1 MKNIFSSWRKKSSKF
16 SKFRKFRKSRF
27 FLKTQHFDIL
37 KNFRILRFLKIS
49 KVFKIFE
56 NFENFWDFENFEN
69 FWKVVDRKNF
79 QPNNFRFFFD
89 DLFRSQISPRFQK
102 SHLENRGMSSKMWKS
117 YVAARV
123 RSVVA
128 ARVRSVEN
136 PTFWPLCH
144 PGEPCGKLKNSLT
157 SSRVRADLA
166 KKWSASPLEIW
177 ICLFYESKYWF
188 KHIISWFRV
197 CRAVRP
203 ETLIFIKSG
212 QCCCGCNGRRFL
224 VSKRATWVLLR
235 FRWKFAQLQN
245 WWW

>member
-49 KVFKIFE
+49 KVFRFLKISK
-56 NFENFWDFENFEN
+56 NFEISKISNFFFEKLLIEKFFNQTIF
-69 FWKVVDRKNF
+69 VV
-79 QPNNFRFFFD
+79 FFD

-166 KKWSASPLEIW
+166 KKWSAYLAWNLDMS
-177 ICLFYESKYWF
+177 
-188 KHIISWFRV
+188 
-197 CRAVRP
+197 
-203 ETLIFIKSG
+203 
-212 QCCCGCNGRRFL
+212 FL
-224 VSKRATWVLLR
+224 WV
-235 FRWKFAQLQN
+235 
-245 WWW
+245 